1 MKQVLLIVTLFF
13 LSGGAIAQTQ
23 DIEADTPKE
32 EIFTYVEQ
40 MPSFPGG
47 EQAMYSY
54 IKENLHYPEEAME
67 EGIEGRVY
75 IKFIVSETGAIKNVE
90 CVKAADTS
98 LKAEAIRL
106 VSSMPQWVPGKQ
118 NGRAVNVYFTL
129 PISFKLEHETEE
141 KE

>member
-1 MKQVLLIVTLFF
+1 MKQLLLIITLFF
-13 LSGGAIAQTQ
+13 LSSGAIAQNV
-23 DIEADTPKE
+23 EPDTTKE

-47 EQAMYSY
+47 EQAMYQY
-54 IKENLHYPEEAME
+54 IKENLRYPEEAME

-75 IKFIVSETGAIKNVE
+75 VRFIVSATGAIKNVE
-90 CVKAADTS
+90 CMKAADTS

-106 VSSMPQWVPGKQ
+106 ISSMPLWISGKQ
-118 NGRAVNVYFTL
+118 NGRAVSVYFTL

>member
-1 MKQVLLIVTLFF
+1 MKQLLLITTLLF
-13 LSGGAIAQTQ
+13 LSGGAIAQN
-23 DIEADTPKE
+23 IEPDTAKE

-47 EQAMYSY
+47 EQAMYQY
-54 IKENLHYPEEAME
+54 IKENLRYPEEAME

-75 IKFIVSETGAIKNVE
+75 IRFIVSATGVIKNVE
-90 CVKAADTS
+90 CMKAADTS

-106 VSSMPQWVPGKQ
+106 VSSMPPWISGKQ
-118 NGRAVNVYFTL
+118 NGRAVSVYFTL
-129 PISFKLEHETEE
+129 PVSFKLEQEIEE